1 MSTPQP
7 RAYTVI
13 LDWLEERLRS
23 GDISVGDKLPAERQ
37 LAEDFSISRASVRE
51 AIRVLDAMGLVRSAT
66 GSGPNA
72 GAVVIS
78 EPSAALAWA
87 LRMHVATRSL
97 PVRDLVQTRL
107 VLETQSAVEAA
118 AAPDSP
124 ERVQILKEAAAL
136 VDMMDAPDLPADE
149 FHTRDA
155 QFHILLASLAG
166 NVVVETIMTSLRQAT
181 ISYVQETV
189 AGLGNWRDVSCALQ
203 QQHRGILQ
211 AVEERRGEDAA
222 AALREHIVWFFSLS
236 GLKQRSGLAAD
247 SLIPWGQCA
256 ARIQTAPWTYPA
268 PAPPAH
274 PWPTSR

>member
-1 MSTPQP
+1 MPTPQP

-78 EPSAALAWA
+78 EPSTALAWA

-107 VLETQSAVEAA
+107 LLETQSAVEAA
-118 AAPDSP
+118 AAPNSP
-124 ERVQILKEAAAL
+124 ERAQVLEQAAQL
-136 VDMMDAPDLPADE
+136 LSVMDDPDLPTDQ
-149 FHTRDA
+149 FHTHDA

-166 NVVVETIMTSLRQAT
+166 NVVVETIMTSLRHAT
-181 ISYVQETV
+181 ISYVREAV
-189 AGLGNWRDVSCALQ
+189 SGLDNWRDVSCTLQ
-203 QQHRGILQ
+203 QQHREILQ
-211 AVEERRGEDAA
+211 TVKERRGGDAA
-222 AALREHIVWFFSLS
+222 EALRHHIIWFYRFSEHSEE
-236 GLKQRSGLAAD
+236 
-247 SLIPWGQCA
+247 
-256 ARIQTAPWTYPA
+256 ARDTGSQPS
-268 PAPPAH
+268 
-274 PWPTSR
+274 SR